1 MPIGRANGL
10 ITAQDI
16 NLEAGLAYNANMPF
30 STRASEYVNSGA
42 SPLPNQ
48 APNFI
53 KMSGY
58 GESSGFWGATRA
70 SGHISN
76 SFMFSNGSLPTE
88 LRLNYN
94 TAFSV
99 AFFVRMNAT
108 STPIPNGY
116 QPRMWYSG
124 GNTFGQNT
132 IELFYEGKLS
142 NGTYSNKMIA
152 RMTRAGYPSGRRDYR
167 WDMGTNGIFTNGAG
181 WNSVNYPRFYHM
193 VFTYNGG
200 GPASGAF
207 QLYINGNL
215 MTVNQTNNVT
225 DATSTW
231 TYTGAERLTVGAP
244 YYNTTP
250 GLLTNWYYSGIM
262 WFDRVISAAEVTTLY
277 NGGAGVG
284 LNAVDTDGHWWG
296 LSANTNDRI
305 ASYSQATAYANY
317 NFIYESGSMY
327 FNQDVRPSY

>member
-42 SPLPNQ
+42 SPVPNQ

-70 SGHISN
+70 SGHVNN
-76 SFMFSNGSLPTE
+76 SYLNSTAALPSEMRSGYT
-88 LRLNYN
+88 
-94 TAFSV
+94 TPFSV
-99 AFFVRMNAT
+99 AFFVKMNNFT
-108 STPIPNGY
+108 TPIANGY

-124 GNTFGQNT
+124 TTTFGQNT
-132 IELFYEGKLS
+132 IEIFYEGKLS
-142 NGTYSNKMIA
+142 NGTYSNKIIA
-152 RMTRAGYPSGRRDYR
+152 RMTRAGFASGRRDYR
-167 WDMGTNGIFTNGAG
+167 WDMGTNGIFTNGNG
-181 WNSVNYPRFYHM
+181 WNATNYPNFYHM
-193 VFTYNGG
+193 VITYDGAGTAN
-200 GPASGAF
+200 GAF

-215 MTVNQTNNVT
+215 MTVNQTNNLT
-225 DATSTW
+225 DSTSAW
-231 TYTGAERLTVGAP
+231 TYSGNERLAVGIP
-244 YYNTTP
+244 LYNT
-250 GLLTNWYYSGIM
+250 GIATNWFYSGVM

-284 LNAVDTDGHWWG
+284 LNAIDTDGHWWG
-296 LSANTNDRI
+296 LSANTNDRM
-305 ASYSQATAYANY
+305 ASYGVPTSYSNY
-317 NFIYESGSMY
+317 NLTYVGGTMS